1 MQTKISYVHLPS
13 GRLFNTESFK
23 SLESLEVKDNK
34 IIVGYGDSYFHRQI
48 LMYDDE
54 IILENDL
61 NYIKMLTNQKT

>member
-1 MQTKISYVHLPS
+1 MQTKTSYIHLPS
-13 GRLFNTESFK
+13 GRLFNTESVK
-23 SLESLEVKDNK
+23 VKSLEVKDNK
-34 IIVGYGDSYFHRQI
+34 IIVEYGDSYFHRQI

>member
-1 MQTKISYVHLPS
+1 MQTKTSHIRLPS
-13 GRLFNTESFK
+13 GRLFNIESVK
-23 SLESLEVKDNK
+23 VKSLEVKDNK
-34 IIVGYGDSYFHRQI
+34 IIVEYGDLYFHRQI